1 MNRQQAELPRKVGP
15 LSSDACGCVMSA
27 RFMATALLGS
37 GIYYGWRWL
46 SGDASLTH
54 TGLIILG
61 WAFGA
66 ALVGK
71 LFGMAAHRQ
80 RTRMPRHLQ
89 SILRGGR

>member
-1 MNRQQAELPRKVGP
+1 MNRELPRKVPRP

-27 RFMATALLGS
+27 RFMAAALIGS

-46 SGDASLTH
+46 LSDASLAH
-54 TGLIILG
+54 AGLIILS

-71 LFGMAAHRQ
+71 LFGMAAHRL
-80 RTRMPRHLQ
+80 RTRMPRNFQ
-89 SILRGGR
+89 SVRRGGR